1 MLSLPNAYYLSLGAD
16 RSRFTICFAQ
26 IWQIL
31 VEKSVE
37 LEFEMFVFRTL
48 SKVTFFLVSGGKT
61 SSGAPVSFL
70 FLSKQLIDHS
80 SLSTDSVVQVQNRI
94 YALSKPGV
102 SFCVRLFFCPLP
114 VPEPLRSL
122 SLFSTSRCTH
132 TLFRSIY
139 ALTCASETIGRE
151 FYQES
156 HHRVTVGTNN
166 YSVGGKV

>member
-1 MLSLPNAYYLSLGAD
+1 MRALLTQRVLSISRGRSIKVYDLFCSNMANSGRKIGRARIRNVCLSH
-16 RSRFTICFAQ
+16 I
-26 IWQIL
+26 
-31 VEKSVE
+31 VESH
-37 LEFEMFVFRTL
+37 
-48 SKVTFFLVSGGKT
+48 FFLVSGGKT

-102 SFCVRLFFCPLP
+102 SFCVRLFS
-114 VPEPLRSL
+114 VPCLSPSPYAL

>member
-1 MLSLPNAYYLSLGAD
+1 MRALLTQRVLSISRGRSIKVYDLFCSNMANSGRKIGRARIRNVCLSH
-16 RSRFTICFAQ
+16 I
-26 IWQIL
+26 
-31 VEKSVE
+31 VESH
-37 LEFEMFVFRTL
+37 
-48 SKVTFFLVSGGKT
+48 FFLVSGGKT

-122 SLFSTSRCTH
+122 SLLYLSLHTH
-132 TLFRSIY
+132 IIPIY
-139 ALTCASETIGRE
+139 LCSYLR
-151 FYQES
+151 
-156 HHRVTVGTNN
+156 
-166 YSVGGKV
+166 